1 MSGPDE
7 GEALVG
13 SMMIGSWNAAPACEA
28 AAVSLARGAA
38 MLDALV
44 DGVSVVEDD
53 VTELTVGRGG
63 LPNEAGEVELDASV
77 FDGPR
82 HKAGAV
88 AGLRRVRSA
97 ARVAL
102 QVLRRTDH
110 NLIVGD
116 GALDFAKRMGFAEEE
131 LLTPEGK
138 AAFEAW
144 RRDPARPS
152 AWLDA
157 AGKGGFGGA
166 RSAGRADSRDGLDHA
181 GVMGAVR
188 TTTGTIHVSGRDARG
203 DLYACTS
210 TSGLSYKIPGRVGD
224 SPIPGHGI
232 FVDNAFGSAG
242 ATGRGEASMLA
253 CAAYET
259 VRGMESGLSPTQAC
273 LATLARVVRRTV
285 EPRLL
290 EAPGRPAF
298 NVILYALRKDGE
310 TGSAAIY
317 PGYEHVVHAEGVTR
331 KRPSAALLS

>member
-1 MSGPDE
+1 
-7 GEALVG
+7 
-13 SMMIGSWNAAPACEA
+13 
-28 AAVSLARGAA
+28 
-38 MLDALV
+38 MLDAIV
-44 DGVSVVEDD
+44 EGVGTVEDD
-53 VTELTVGRGG
+53 VLEMTVGRGG

-88 AGLRRVRSA
+88 AGLRQVRSA
-97 ARVAL
+97 AAVAL

-116 GALDFAKRMGFAEEE
+116 GALAFAKAMGFALED
-131 LLTPEGK
+131 LLTPEAR

-144 RRDPARPS
+144 KRDPRRPS

-157 AGKGGFGGA
+157 TGQGGFGGA
-166 RSAGRADSRDGLDHA
+166 RTAGRVDSRDGLDHA
-181 GVMGAVR
+181 GVSATVR

-203 DLYACTS
+203 DLFACTS

-224 SPIPGHGI
+224 SAIPGHGI

-259 VRGMESGLSPTQAC
+259 VRNMETGMAPTQAC
-273 LATLARVVRRTV
+273 LETLGRVVRRTV
-285 EPRLL
+285 EARLL
-290 EAPGRPAF
+290 DAPGRPAF
-298 NVILYALRKDGE
+298 NVILYALRKDGAW
-310 TGSAAIY
+310 GSASIH
-317 PGYEHVVHAEGVTR
+317 PGYEFVVHAQGVTR
-331 KRPSAALLS
+331 KLPSAAYLDEARQTGG